1 MQVDTF
7 FTLSDEFLQE
17 CKDIQIEKGREY
29 TIDDGSRKVDKF
41 ANFRSIGARLNLDP
55 KIVMLVYMLKHM
67 DSLRTYALYEQE
79 GSEGVKGRCQD
90 LVNYAVMF
98 WAMDHED
105 KAFAELLEDDV
116 PELNIESI
124 IEHWASIMEKIHL
137 VRPSIGA
144 IMEECQPTI
153 LIGNTLI
160 INATSSGIFS
170 VKIVERS
177 IPTIEKLISDE
188 MDSPIKVRFLNNGE
202 DTKSHKKKPNIHPN
216 DNKLFKKMVELFDN
230 EILR

>member
-7 FTLSDEFLQE
+7 FKLSDEFLEESRQ
-17 CKDIQIEKGREY
+17 IQLEKGREY
-29 TIDDGSRKVDKF
+29 CIDDGSGKVDKF

-105 KAFAELLEDDV
+105 KAFAELSFVDANDTYDKIKESWDDIV
-116 PELNIESI
+116 T
-124 IEHWASIMEKIHL
+124 KISL
-137 VRPSIGA
+137 KAPSMSA
-144 IMEECQPTI
+144 VLADCD
-153 LIGNTLI
+153 L
-160 INATSSGIFS
+160 SGF
-170 VKIVERS
+170 
-177 IPTIEKLISDE
+177 
-188 MDSPIKVRFLNNGE
+188 
-202 DTKSHKKKPNIHPN
+202 SHKEGYSALYIETASGVRNDTRIELERIVSDVTGTNIKIYIRSN
-216 DNKLFKKMVELFDN
+216 NKVFDKMIETFDN